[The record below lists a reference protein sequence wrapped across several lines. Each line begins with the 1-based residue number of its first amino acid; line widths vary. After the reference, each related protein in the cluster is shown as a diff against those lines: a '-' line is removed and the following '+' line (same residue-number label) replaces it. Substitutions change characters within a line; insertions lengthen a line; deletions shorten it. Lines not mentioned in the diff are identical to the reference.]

1 MTKAELWSQKLL
13 PLAVALTTALALG
26 VASTV
31 ARADAVAEAG
41 TSETVFANWSVTD
54 STGCLLTQ
62 ALVTASEASLRG
74 DGTIGPSA
82 EVHAFQY
89 DFCTG
94 AFLYGDGVTL
104 SPILNID
111 QSLQAASLQGEVN
124 LCGASSVTGFGCFT
138 VSMDLTW
145 GSTSAIQR
153 VNETDQF
160 RMGDTIVIAHVN
172 GSTRDAIAL
181 GSLTGG
187 GVSWVE
193 GDSQQA
199 FIGLTLSNGI
209 EITHN

>member
-1 MTKAELWSQKLL
+1 MTNAGLLSQKLL
-13 PLAVALTTALALG
+13 PLAVALTIALALI

-31 ARADAVAEAG
+31 ARADAVAGAG
-41 TSETVFANWSVTD
+41 TSELVLANWSITD

-62 ALVTASEASLRG
+62 ALVTGSVASLRG

-82 EVHAFQY
+82 EVHAFQFN
-89 DFCTG
+89 FCTN

-111 QSLQAASLQGEVN
+111 QSLRAATLQGHVN
-124 LCGASSVTGFGCFT
+124 LCGASSVTGFGCFS

-145 GSTSAIQR
+145 GSTSEIQR

-160 RMGDTIVIAHVN
+160 RIGDTIVIAHVN
-172 GSTRDAIAL
+172 GSTRDAIAF
-181 GSLTGG
+181 GSLNGG

-193 GDSQQA
+193 DDSQQA
-199 FIGLTLSNGI
+199 FIALTLSNGI